1 MSREGGAGDTGD
13 RDSKKGVEKEKEW
26 DVRQPLLKIIIFV
39 LFFRSWWCS
48 LTVLLPEYHLKEVT
62 ARLGQIFISTVELS
76 NGSEDIK
83 NMEDTSQCSE
93 DGLDKQEE
101 ADGLAEDS
109 DPPPAKLKWKKCAE
123 KRVKKSPVW
132 KYFKKCPDVADVCL
146 CLTCGARVKSN
157 RGTTTNMMNHLRR
170 HHDWEPDKDSG
181 KEGEAAVQVPP
192 PPPTKAV
199 PVSGFRMGGGGL
211 NLISPSPLYKLPV
224 PGTL

>member
-1 MSREGGAGDTGD
+1 
-13 RDSKKGVEKEKEW
+13 
-26 DVRQPLLKIIIFV
+26 
-39 LFFRSWWCS
+39 
-48 LTVLLPEYHLKEVT
+48 
-62 ARLGQIFISTVELS
+62 
-76 NGSEDIK
+76 
-83 NMEDTSQCSE
+83 MEDTSQCSE

-199 PVSGFRMGGGGL
+199 PVSGFRMGGGGGL
-211 NLISPSPLYKLPV
+211 NLISPSPLNKLPV